1 MLDPARSH
9 VERMHRTFETLTSW
23 LAILAVTVPL
33 AAMLL
38 ASLPTGALAQ
48 IAMHVVLLVAGAAL
62 VLALHQGQ

>member
-1 MLDPARSH
+1 
-9 VERMHRTFETLTSW
+9 MHRIFETLTAWFSM
-23 LAILAVTVPL
+23 LAVTVPL

-62 VLALHQGQ
+62 VLAVSTSGSRQR